1 MKENS
6 QYTDQEILLA
16 EFIMKVASM
25 ERLLLKAKVF
35 SEQDLID
42 EMKKVS
48 SEVVNAMRNSSKSK
62 ETNATDATDTDQ
74 GAK

>member
-1 MKENS
+1 MKKNT

-16 EFIMKVASM
+16 ECIMKVASI

-42 EMKKVS
+42 EMRQVS
-48 SEVVNAMRNSSKSK
+48 SVVIEAMRNSSKSK
-62 ETNATDATDTDQ
+62 ETNTDTDQ